1 MSLQLIDTHS
11 HIYDP
16 QFDAD
21 RDEAVARARAAGV
34 GRILLP
40 AVDAESYGAMFAL
53 ARQYPELCRPMMG
66 LHPTSVNDNPRW
78 REDLEQVARYLAAPP
93 EGIRFCGV
101 GEVGLDLYWSR
112 DFLSQQQQ
120 ALRFQ
125 VELSLQYGLPL
136 VIHTRDAWDE
146 MCALLDAFRG
156 RGVRGILHSFCG
168 TADHY
173 RALKAAGGFLFGI
186 GGPVTYKKSSLP
198 DTLREIPLSDLVL
211 ETDSPFLPPV
221 PDRGK
226 RNESAYVGLVACRL
240 AEIYGT
246 TPEEVAAVTTRNA
259 RALFG
264 ERIS

>member
-173 RALKAAGGFLFGI
+173 RALKAAGGFLFGCPI
-186 GGPVTYKKSSLP
+186 WCSRPIRPTCRRCLTGASATKALTSDWSPAGWPKYTGRRPKRSL
-198 DTLREIPLSDLVL
+198 R
-211 ETDSPFLPPV
+211 
-221 PDRGK
+221 
-226 RNESAYVGLVACRL
+226 
-240 AEIYGT
+240 
-246 TPEEVAAVTTRNA
+246 
-259 RALFG
+259 
-264 ERIS
+264 

>member
-156 RGVRGILHSFCG
+156 RGVRGILHSFC
-168 TADHY
+168 
-173 RALKAAGGFLFGI
+173 L
-186 GGPVTYKKSSLP
+186 SL
-198 DTLREIPLSDLVL
+198 IH
-211 ETDSPFLPPV
+211 
-221 PDRGK
+221 
-226 RNESAYVGLVACRL
+226 
-240 AEIYGT
+240 I
-246 TPEEVAAVTTRNA
+246 
-259 RALFG
+259 
-264 ERIS
+264 

>member
-53 ARQYPELCRPMMG
+53 ARQYPELCRADDGAAPHLG
-66 LHPTSVNDNPRW
+66 QRQSPLAGGFGA
-78 REDLEQVARYLAAPP
+78 QVARYLAAPP

-186 GGPVTYKKSSLP
+186 GGPVTYKSRRFPIRCAKFRCPIWCSRPIRPTCRRYHTGASATKALTSDWSPAGWPKYTGRRPKRSL
-198 DTLREIPLSDLVL
+198 R
-211 ETDSPFLPPV
+211 
-221 PDRGK
+221 
-226 RNESAYVGLVACRL
+226 
-240 AEIYGT
+240 
-246 TPEEVAAVTTRNA
+246 
-259 RALFG
+259 
-264 ERIS
+264 

>member
-186 GGPVTYKKSSLP
+186 GGHLQKVVASRYVARNSVVRSGARDRFALP
-198 DTLREIPLSDLVL
+198 AAGALPGQAQRKRLRR
-211 ETDSPFLPPV
+211 TGRLPAGRNIR
-221 PDRGK
+221 DDARRG
-226 RNESAYVGLVACRL
+226 RCGDDPQCAGFVR
-240 AEIYGT
+240 
-246 TPEEVAAVTTRNA
+246 
-259 RALFG
+259 
-264 ERIS
+264 

>member
-101 GEVGLDLYWSR
+101 GAVSYTHLTLPTNREV
-112 DFLSQQQQ
+112 
-120 ALRFQ
+120 
-125 VELSLQYGLPL
+125 
-136 VIHTRDAWDE
+136 
-146 MCALLDAFRG
+146 
-156 RGVRGILHSFCG
+156 
-168 TADHY
+168 
-173 RALKAAGGFLFGI
+173 
-186 GGPVTYKKSSLP
+186 
-198 DTLREIPLSDLVL
+198 
-211 ETDSPFLPPV
+211 
-221 PDRGK
+221 
-226 RNESAYVGLVACRL
+226 
-240 AEIYGT
+240 
-246 TPEEVAAVTTRNA
+246 
-259 RALFG
+259 
-264 ERIS
+264 

>member
-21 RDEAVARARAAGV
+21 RDEAVARGPRRWGREDSAPGCGCRVLRGDVRSGAAVSGTV
-34 GRILLP
+34 P
-40 AVDAESYGAMFAL
+40 ADD
-53 ARQYPELCRPMMG
+53 G

-186 GGPVTYKKSSLP
+186 GGPVTYKSRRFPIRCAKSVVRSGARDRFALP
-198 DTLREIPLSDLVL
+198 AA
-211 ETDSPFLPPV
+211 V
-221 PDRGK
+221 PYRGK
-226 RNESAYVGLVACRL
+226 RNRKRLRRTGRLRL

>member
-173 RALKAAGGFLFGI
+173 RAL
-186 GGPVTYKKSSLP
+186 
-198 DTLREIPLSDLVL
+198 
-211 ETDSPFLPPV
+211 
-221 PDRGK
+221 
-226 RNESAYVGLVACRL
+226 
-240 AEIYGT
+240 
-246 TPEEVAAVTTRNA
+246 
-259 RALFG
+259 
-264 ERIS
+264 